1 MPPQARSPAPDRALI
16 DQLPEAALITTGD
29 WADGAAGIRHVNA
42 RFCALTGYDA
52 AELEGQNTRRLHGPR
67 SSAALLRTGLARPL
81 PAREGA
87 AEDWLHRKDGSA
99 FFAQWSY
106 RPLTDGPGGPL
117 LVLYRDQTEFWRQRE
132 ALLQSQKLETVGL
145 LASGVAHDFN
155 NLLSVINGYCEI
167 LMLKLA
173 GQPAAEKDLRE
184 IHRAGLKA
192 ASIARQILEFSR
204 RQEGETLVINYN
216 TLIREISEILRR
228 VCGEEIELELRLASD
243 LGNARL
249 NPTHFHQVLL
259 NLCFNARDAM
269 PRGGRLTIRTRNAVI
284 AASADAGAS
293 ALPAGAYVVAEVAD
307 EGSGIPAAQLEKI
320 FDAFFTTKPHGTGL
334 GLPIA
339 QRIARQA
346 QGRIAVESQPGQ
358 GARFSLWL
366 PETPER
372 EQVSATVL
380 GTLAAAPGHE
390 AILLIEH
397 EEALRRMIAGILTLD
412 GYQVTEAAD
421 AEAAERTGITPQ
433 LIIADT
439 AAESGRRLLQRLRA
453 ANPGLRLVSTADE
466 PPAWPADALAHHP
479 KPFALSSLVE
489 EVRRLLD
496 ANGR

>member
-1 MPPQARSPAPDRALI
+1 MPKEARLPVLDRALI
-16 DQLPEAALITTGD
+16 DQLPEAALITAGGWT
-29 WADGAAGIRHVNA
+29 DGAADIRHVNA
-42 RFCALTGYDA
+42 RFCALTGYSA
-52 AELEGQNTRRLHGPR
+52 AELEGHNTRRLHGPR

-81 PAREGA
+81 AAREGA

-99 FFAQWSY
+99 FFAQWNF
-106 RPLTDGPGGPL
+106 RPLTDAPDSPL
-117 LVLYRDQTEFWRQRE
+117 LVVYRDQTEFWRQRD

-167 LMLKLA
+167 LMLKIG

-204 RQEGETLVINYN
+204 RQQGETLVINYN
-216 TLIREISEILRR
+216 TLIREVSEILRR

-243 LGNARL
+243 LGNTRL

-269 PRGGRLTIRTRNAVI
+269 PHGGRLTIRTRNATI
-284 AASADAGAS
+284 GAS
-293 ALPAGAYVVAEVAD
+293 PAPGTPALPAGSYVVAEVAD
-307 EGSGIPAAQLEKI
+307 EGPGIPAAQLDKI
-320 FDAFFTTKPHGTGL
+320 FEAFFTTKPHGTGL

-346 QGRIAVESQPGQ
+346 QGQIMVESTPGK
-358 GARFSLWL
+358 GARLALWL
-366 PETPER
+366 PETPEP
-372 EQVSATVL
+372 EQMSTTVL
-380 GTLAAAPGHE
+380 STLAATPGHE
-390 AILLIEH
+390 AILLIER
-397 EEALRRMIAGILTLD
+397 EEALRRMIAGILALD
-412 GYQVTEAAD
+412 GYQVTEVAD
-421 AEAAERTGITPQ
+421 ADAAERTGITPQ

-439 AAESGRRLLQRLRA
+439 AAESGRRLLQRFRA
-453 ANPGLRLVSTADE
+453 ADPGLRLVSTADE
-466 PPAWPADALAHHP
+466 PPAWPAEALAHRP
-479 KPFALSSLVE
+479 KPFALSSLIE

-496 ANGR
+496 ANGK